1 MKCCVLGSGTWGS
14 ALAQVLSDNSN
25 EVIIYGRD
33 VEEVSDINNNH
44 QNKKY
49 FGDKINLSSAIKATT
64 DIALAIKDSTIIV
77 VAVPSIAYREVLL
90 KIKPY
95 IRNKP
100 YIVSVA
106 KGFDPTTLKRM
117 SDVVR
122 EIIPSDMRQEVVS
135 LIGPGHA
142 EEVIVRKLT
151 CITSTCVDLETAKY
165 IQHIFSNN
173 YLRVYAQV
181 DEIGAEY
188 GAAIK
193 NTIAIAA
200 GILQGL
206 GMGDNAKAALVTR
219 GLIEMIKLGT
229 FFGGKEKTF
238 LGLTGIGDLMVTCN
252 SYFSRN
258 FQAGLAIGKA
268 NSAKEFLLNNTK
280 TVEGIR
286 TTEILYKI
294 GKEENIELPI
304 VNAIYDVL
312 YQDVKPRD
320 ALDNLMKR
328 KLKSE

>member
-1 MKCCVLGSGTWGS
+1 MKCCILGSGTWGS

-33 VEEVSDINNNH
+33 AGEVSDINNNH

-49 FGDKINLSSAIKATT
+49 FGGEINLSSSIKATT
-64 DIALAIKDSTIIV
+64 DIALAIKDAMIIV
-77 VAVPSIAYREVLL
+77 VAVPSIAYRDVLL
-90 KIKPY
+90 KIKPF
-95 IRNKP
+95 ITSRP

-122 EIIPSDMRQEVVS
+122 S

-165 IQHIFSNN
+165 IQHVFSNN

-294 GKEENIELPI
+294 GREENIELPI
-304 VNAIYDVL
+304 VNAIYDVI

>member
-1 MKCCVLGSGTWGS
+1 MKCCILGSGTWGS
-14 ALAQVLSDNSN
+14 ALAQVLSDNGQD
-25 EVIIYGRD
+25 VIIYGRGI
-33 VEEVSDINNNH
+33 EEVNDINLNH
-44 QNKKY
+44 VNSKY
-49 FGDKINLSSAIKATT
+49 FGDDVKLSANIIATN
-64 DIALAIKDSTIIV
+64 DISVAVKEANIII
-77 VAVPSIAYREVLL
+77 VAVPSIAYRDVLN
-90 KIKPY
+90 KMKPY
-95 IRNKP
+95 IMGKP

-106 KGFDPTTLKRM
+106 KGFDPKTLHRM

-122 EIIPSDMRQEVVS
+122 EIIPNSMRQEVVS

-151 CITSTCVDLETAKY
+151 CITSTCVDEDAAEY
-165 IQHIFSNN
+165 IQMAFSNN
-173 YLRVYAQV
+173 YLRVYVQT
-181 DEIGAEY
+181 DEVGAEI

-252 SYFSRN
+252 SHFSRN
-258 FQAGLAIGKA
+258 FQAGLEIGKA
-268 NSAKEFLLNNTK
+268 NSAKEFLKNNTK

-286 TTEILYKI
+286 TTEVLYEI
-294 GKEENIELPI
+294 GIKNNIELPI
-304 VNAIYDVL
+304 VSAIYDVL
-312 YQDVKPRD
+312 YKDVAPKD
-320 ALDNLMKR
+320 ALVNLMNR
-328 KLKSE
+328 KLKKE